1 MTCYY
6 YDPRPHN
13 LKTEINPSLT
23 NEVTIHILNR
33 RNDWILTADS
43 TWGEGFSTGT
53 FKESFSKGKAIFSGE
68 LVTR

>member
-1 MTCYY
+1 MTSYY
-6 YDPRPHN
+6 YNPSPHN
-13 LKTEINPSLT
+13 TEINLSLT
-23 NEVTIHILNR
+23 DDVTIHILNR

>member
-1 MTCYY
+1 MTSYY
-6 YDPRPHN
+6 YNPSPH
-13 LKTEINPSLT
+13 KTEINLSLT
-23 NEVTIHILNR
+23 DDVTIHILNR

-53 FKESFSKGKAIFSGE
+53 FKESFSKGKALFSGE

>member
-1 MTCYY
+1 MIRGFMILISG
-6 YDPRPHN
+6 P
-13 LKTEINPSLT
+13 EINLADA
-23 NEVTIHILNR
+23 TIYILNR

-53 FKESFSKGKAIFSGE
+53 LKESFSKGKALFSGE